1 MQTPSEDFSSNSKST
16 HCTKL
21 SDVCYPR
28 NNAHCGLDITDDDN
42 VLLQKVIVTGT
53 VPDKTQNTCS

>member
-1 MQTPSEDFSSNSKST
+1 MRISVQILNQ
-16 HCTKL
+16 HIYCTKL

-28 NNAHCGLDITDDDN
+28 NNAHCALDITADDN